1 MRGDEKMNRVYE
13 GLTRAA
19 RAHTRELHG
28 QAPAAANGPVHD
40 EIDEGA
46 AGGARLAPRDGA
58 GPALI
63 AGNHRYRGANERF
76 QVLSARIQAL
86 AAERDRHLFAVT
98 SALAGEGKS
107 FVALNLAAS
116 LAHSGARVLLI
127 DADLRA
133 PSLHWTL
140 RLSPLQG
147 LSSYLTERID
157 FDSIVQSTRLNG
169 LMLIPAG
176 EAASSAPELFACPR
190 MRTLIAQARAD
201 YARDYVVIDCPAVLA
216 APETQIVARMAD
228 ALVMVIA
235 ANRTPRHAVARAL
248 AHFSGCE
255 IAGVVLNRFEPSYSC
270 KAEYA

>member
-1 MRGDEKMNRVYE
+1 MNRVYE
-13 GLTRAA
+13 GFKRAGRA
-19 RAHTRELHG
+19 RTRELNG
-28 QAPAAANGPVHD
+28 QTSASANGPVHD
-40 EIDEGA
+40 EIAEGA
-46 AGGARLAPRDGA
+46 PVGARPAPKDGA
-58 GPALI
+58 APALI
-63 AGNHRYRGANERF
+63 AGNPRYRVANERF
-76 QVLSARIQAL
+76 QVLSARIQTL
-86 AAERDRHLFAVT
+86 AAERNRHLFAVT

-116 LAHSGARVLLI
+116 LAQSGARVLLI

-133 PSLHWTL
+133 PSLHWAL

-147 LSSYLTERID
+147 LSGYLTERID
-157 FDSIVQSTRLNG
+157 FESIMQSTRLNG

-176 EAASSAPELFACPR
+176 AAASPAPELFACPR

-235 ANRTPRHAVARAL
+235 ANRAPRHAVARTL

-255 IAGVVLNRFEPSYSC
+255 IAGVVLNRFEPPYSC
-270 KAEYA
+270 KGEYE